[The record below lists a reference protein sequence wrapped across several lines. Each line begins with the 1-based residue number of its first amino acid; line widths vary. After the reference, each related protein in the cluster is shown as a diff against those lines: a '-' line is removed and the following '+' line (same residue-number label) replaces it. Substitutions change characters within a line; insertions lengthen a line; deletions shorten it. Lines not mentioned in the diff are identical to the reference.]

1 VTVTDEQIRDLLYT
15 YQHCR
20 KFAHAG
26 EVGAGAVVLIA
37 ALEELLER
45 RKADMNE
52 HKFFEDHHD
61 LTDEQLI
68 HLMSKTRLVMSGSKE
83 EMDKYHADMILIVDA
98 MRKMLANMEKEK
110 KDENEQA

>member
-1 VTVTDEQIRDLLYT
+1 MTPSDQQILDLLAT

-45 RKADMNE
+45 READMNE
-52 HKFFEDHHD
+52 HQFFKGHHD

-68 HLMSKTRLVMSGSKE
+68 YLMSKTRLVIRGSKE

-98 MRKMLANMEKEK
+98 LRKVLANMEKEK
-110 KDENEQA
+110 KDEPN

>member
-1 VTVTDEQIRDLLYT
+1 MVPTNQQILDLLST

-26 EVGAGAVVLIA
+26 EVGANAVTLIA

-52 HKFFEDHHD
+52 HQFFEGHHD

-68 HLMSKTRLVMSGSKE
+68 YLMSKTRIVMSGSKE
-83 EMDKYHADMILIVDA
+83 EMDKYHADMIPIVDA
-98 MRKMLANMEKEK
+98 LRKMLANMEKKK
-110 KDENEQA
+110 KDANEQA

>member
-1 VTVTDEQIRDLLYT
+1 MVPTNQQILDLLFT

-45 RKADMNE
+45 RK
-52 HKFFEDHHD
+52 
-61 LTDEQLI
+61 
-68 HLMSKTRLVMSGSKE
+68 SSKE
-83 EMDKYHADMILIVDA
+83 AFEAFESEVVGD
-98 MRKMLANMEKEK
+98 
-110 KDENEQA
+110 NECE